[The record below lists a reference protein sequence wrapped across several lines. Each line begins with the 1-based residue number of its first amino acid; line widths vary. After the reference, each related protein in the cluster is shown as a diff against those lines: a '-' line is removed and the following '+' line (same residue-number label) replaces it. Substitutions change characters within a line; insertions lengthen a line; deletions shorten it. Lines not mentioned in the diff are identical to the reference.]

1 LGRLNVH
8 DNVRGRIRGRTAAAA
23 ARTEMVLLVDDVLT
37 TGATMSAAAEAL
49 LTAGAADV
57 SAYCLARV
65 S

>member
-1 LGRLNVH
+1 
-8 DNVRGRIRGRTAAAA
+8 
-23 ARTEMVLLVDDVLT
+23 VLLVDDVLT

-49 LTAGAADV
+49 LAAGAASV